1 MSVPYD
7 EESGH
12 PYDAPSHRSPE
23 EHLARLL
30 GRSINSF
37 ELPDETLE
45 GIDRALAYDSSLHSA
60 HHSAG
65 LHRETY
71 RHTWL
76 LVDGSPLTL
85 WELVHN
91 TGRDGVTQHE
101 VYVTADEVHLAT
113 GRLPMPPEAAPGFDL
128 DVSVAA
134 ETFTA
139 FTGPEA
145 ADPHELPE
153 LTDFAD
159 FTELTELS
167 DISEFTGL
175 TGITGLAGFGE
186 FAEFAEFSPFAEFPE
201 VLDSPAAHVQLPPV
215 PPQRPA
221 FGPADPDSSVDHARR
236 LLRRAENPEVET
248 RPGPG
253 TARLLREA
261 CAHQITQAF
270 GCRLS
275 PGFSLYEHAFLL
287 RDGCEVSLW
296 EVEHTAT
303 PDGSHMCE
311 VYLTQEAA
319 RAAIDRR
326 VASRVRP

>member
-1 MSVPYD
+1 MS
-7 EESGH
+7 
-12 PYDAPSHRSPE
+12 AASHATPE
-23 EHLARLL
+23 EQLALLL

-45 GIDRALAYDSSLHSA
+45 DIYCALAYDTSLHSA

-76 LVDGSPLTL
+76 LADGRALTL

-91 TGRDGVTQHE
+91 TGRDHITQHE
-101 VYVTADEVHLAT
+101 VYVTEDEVHLAT
-113 GRLPMPPEAAPGFDL
+113 GRLPMPPEATPGFELEVSIAPEPTEGQGATGVSGTTGAPGTTGTHGATDPSGAV
-128 DVSVAA
+128 DSTDASRA
-134 ETFTA
+134 SEAPWPGDAHET
-139 FTGPEA
+139 PV
-145 ADPHELPE
+145 
-153 LTDFAD
+153 
-159 FTELTELS
+159 
-167 DISEFTGL
+167 
-175 TGITGLAGFGE
+175 TGIPGF
-186 FAEFAEFSPFAEFPE
+186 P
-201 VLDSPAAHVQLPPV
+201 VQLPPI
-215 PPQRPA
+215 PPQRRV

-275 PGFSLYEHAFLL
+275 PGFALYEHAFLL
-287 RDGCEVSLW
+287 CDGCEVSLW

-303 PDGSHMCE
+303 PDGRHMCE
-311 VYLTQEAA
+311 VYLTQSAA
-319 RAAIDRR
+319 RAAIERR
-326 VASRVRP
+326 AAARTRH